1 MSDINIQKEKAVEI
15 TVTLFTDGSTSV
27 NVPEEFRE
35 NTSVNDIESI
45 LKDTLDKIVTNRIA
59 ASVLNII
66 NKQQSQA
73 NNEQ

>member
-66 NKQQSQA
+66 NKQQSKD
-73 NNEQ
+73 ES